1 MPEKD
6 TLKPQVM
13 AGIFSLV
20 QRMEEVDG
28 LFDKVGFTLVEEGLG
43 GLILTELHFLA
54 LIAAEGAVNG
64 ATDARKLRMTRGGV
78 SKMAARLQVAGFIQT
93 RTLPGDR
100 KSRHYT
106 LTPKG
111 WHAARIHQTLHA
123 LAEDMLWTR
132 LKACSETELALFV
145 RMLERVSEALSASN
159 RHILANAA
167 TLLQADAA
175 MRGADRREKEAP

>member
-1 MPEKD
+1 
-6 TLKPQVM
+6 
-13 AGIFSLV
+13 
-20 QRMEEVDG
+20 
-28 LFDKVGFTLVEEGLG
+28 
-43 GLILTELHFLA
+43 
-54 LIAAEGAVNG
+54 
-64 ATDARKLRMTRGGV
+64 MTRGGV

>member
-64 ATDARKLRMTRGGV
+64 ATAARKLRMTRGGV

-159 RHILANAA
+159 RPILANAA